1 MFMKINSKILIF
13 TMLVMMICCVTAVS
27 ATDTNGTDD
36 TVITDEI
43 AVDDVS
49 EIVEDVEIDESTDS
63 ADDSPV
69 TTSKVVTVTD
79 TDYGKCF
86 DSNGYLNDTAVTEL
100 TFSGNF
106 SAKSFGNFKINKTIP
121 LNVAGATFNDV
132 SFDLLAD
139 NLVLDGARF
148 VYNTNGAVVYVNSDN
163 DVVQNLN
170 IVVNTPS
177 TADTFAI
184 RVEEASNVQILSNVI
199 TYTALTANP
208 SCYNHVI
215 RVEGGKNVTVSR
227 NNITAYLPLK
237 EVDFLQPYPSIYT
250 DKVAGVAVESS
261 EDFVFTNNRLLV
273 NVSCNNTDYP
283 TLDAFIIANSVNA
296 YIAGNTIIEIDNKT
310 MPDNMNYLYA
320 VDVYQCNNI
329 TIDNNTIH
337 LESQGGTVIPGTT
350 NGTGAAYGIQLT
362 GGHTGVNISNNNI
375 YTTNNGPN
383 CGIYSQNFMGRTELT
398 ITGNTI
404 YVEGNALTNHEWS
417 LVTGME
423 LQDDY
428 VYIEDNTI
436 TVYNKAVFNTE
447 DPVYGISYSQWSP
460 RDHEQHIIG
469 NNVTV
474 INGYYTVY
482 MMDSIDG
489 SNAIENC
496 LETTYACG
504 DDAVWDNDV
513 IFIDD
518 NYCPNCNCSNCICH

>member
-63 ADDSPV
+63 ADDSPA

-184 RVEEASNVQILSNVI
+184 RVEEASNVQILSNII

-215 RVEGGKNVTVSR
+215 RVEGGSNVTVSR

-237 EVDFLQPYPSIYT
+237 KVDFDQEYPSIYT

-296 YIAGNTIIEIDNKT
+296 YIAGNTIIEIDNET
-310 MPDNMNYLYA
+310 RPGNNNYLYA
-320 VDVYQCNNI
+320 IDVYACDGAVIDGNNI
-329 TIDNNTIH
+329 K
-337 LESQGGTVIPGTT
+337 LRSQGGTIIPGTN

-362 GGHTGVNISNNNI
+362 GEHQVTISNNVIN
-375 YTTNNGPN
+375 TANNGPN
-383 CGIYSQNFMGRTELT
+383 CGIYSQNFNGPTDLT

-404 YVEGNALTNHEWS
+404 YVEGNASSSHPWS

-423 LQDDY
+423 LQDDTAY
-428 VYIEDNTI
+428 VAGNTI
-436 TVYNKAVFNTE
+436 TVYNKETYTDGDN
-447 DPVYGISYSQWSP
+447 VYGISFSQY
-460 RDHEQHIIG
+460 G
-469 NNVTV
+469 NAVPTFEITNNTVQV
-474 INGYYTVY
+474 INGKYAVY
-482 MMDSIDG
+482 IQYSQDSLVY
-489 SNAIENC
+489 ENC
-496 LETTYACG
+496 LYTDYYCG
-504 DDAVWDNDV
+504 DDAVYANGD
-513 IFIDD
+513 IQPSG
-518 NYCPNCNCSNCICH
+518 NYCPNCNCVNCNCPH

>member
-63 ADDSPV
+63 ADDSPA

-296 YIAGNTIIEIDNKT
+296 YIAGNTIIEIDNET
-310 MPDNMNYLYA
+310 RPGNNNYLYA
-320 VDVYQCNNI
+320 IDVYACN
-329 TIDNNTIH
+329 
-337 LESQGGTVIPGTT
+337 GTVIERNNIKLHSEGGTIIPGTN

-362 GGHTGVNISNNNI
+362 GPHSVTIHNNTI
-375 YTTNNGPN
+375 DTANNGPN
-383 CGIYSQNFMGRTELT
+383 CGIYSQNFNGDSFLN
-398 ITGNTI
+398 ITNNII
-404 YVEGNALTNHEWS
+404 YVEGNASSDHQWS

-423 LQDDY
+423 LQDNEG
-428 VYIEDNTI
+428 YIAGNTI
-436 TVYNKAVFNTE
+436 TVYNKETYADGDN
-447 DPVYGISYSQWSP
+447 VYGISFSQYGNGIPTFEITNNTVEVIHGKYAVYIQYSQDSS
-460 RDHEQHIIG
+460 
-469 NNVTV
+469 
-474 INGYYTVY
+474 VY
-482 MMDSIDG
+482 
-489 SNAIENC
+489 ENC
-496 LETTYACG
+496 LYTDYYCG
-504 DDAVWDNDV
+504 DAAVFDPGDIW
-513 IFIDD
+513 IYG
-518 NYCPNCNCSNCICH
+518 NYCPNCNCVNCNCTH